1 MPGERKAVIRT
12 ALQQEGQSRDSALEN
27 AVLTKYAGVVE
38 WMAPDGERWLS
49 IVSGDAS
56 DEDAGLQRWD
66 VQGMFF
72 NVLHDPAWHPEDG
85 DDE

>member
-1 MPGERKAVIRT
+1 MSDELRAALAMSGADDADLHGAV
-12 ALQQEGQSRDSALEN
+12 
-27 AVLTKYAGVVE
+27 VTKYAAVVE

-49 IVSGDAS
+49 LTDGDAGG
-56 DEDAGLQRWD
+56 ERLHRWD

-72 NVLHDPAWHPEDG
+72 NVLHDPAWNGPGRDEA